1 MVFLLFLYYLCAA
14 AGMMASNDAQA
25 FHETAEVIPNEYVI
39 VLKEN
44 APIIHTM
51 DELCTVEM
59 QCASS
64 IRITLR
70 NVINGRQFITISGDD
85 TDVGSFVRNPFVK
98 TVGPN
103 VRIVAFKTTESI
115 DVDKTETPTTM
126 CISQNVTKLW
136 GLDRLDQREGVS
148 SNMEYIYGVM
158 DEHGADVNA
167 YVVDS
172 GVDVTNTEFDGRAV
186 WGFTADDVGSDQD
199 LNGHGT
205 HVAGTIGAATYGVAK
220 ESFIIAVKV
229 LNSQGLGSAS
239 GLISGLEWLVNDYN
253 RRGKPHSVVN
263 LSLGFNGISESVD
276 DAVQAVVDAGIPV
289 VVAAG
294 NSNADACGV
303 TPAHISDVITVGAHD
318 VKDTTANFSNWG
330 TCLDI
335 WAPGKDILSIT
346 PLYPWVLSG
355 TSMASPH
362 VAGVIARYL
371 GTMTSTKPSV
381 AEVAHWL
388 DSMSTRDYLTFD
400 DDQKTSS
407 PNKMAFIDCARSWTT
422 PVMTTTTGANP
433 QLMSSHC
440 CLCVTLLWCLIN
452 RLMEAAV

>member
-1 MVFLLFLYYLCAA
+1 
-14 AGMMASNDAQA
+14 MASNDAQA
-25 FHETAEVIPNEYVI
+25 FHETAEVIPNEYII

-64 IRITLR
+64 IRTKLR
-70 NVINGRQFITISGDD
+70 NVINGRQFLTISGDD

-103 VRIVAFKTTESI
+103 VRIVAFKTT
-115 DVDKTETPTTM
+115 DVDKTETPTM
-126 CISQNVTKLW
+126 VCISQNVTNLW
-136 GLDRLDQREGVS
+136 GMDRLDQREGVS
-148 SNMEYIYGVM
+148 SNMEYVYGVM

-229 LNSQGLGSAS
+229 LNALGLGSAS

-303 TPAHISDVITVGAHD
+303 TPAHISDVITVGAHN
-318 VKDTTANFSNWG
+318 VKDTTADFSNWG
-330 TCLDI
+330 RCLDI

-346 PLYPWVLSG
+346 PLFPRVLSG

-371 GTMTSTKPSV
+371 GSMTSTKPSV

-388 DSMSTRDYLTFD
+388 DSMSTRDCLTFD

-422 PVMTTTTGANP
+422 PVMTTTTGASP

-440 CLCVTLLWCLIN
+440 CLCVTLLFCLIN